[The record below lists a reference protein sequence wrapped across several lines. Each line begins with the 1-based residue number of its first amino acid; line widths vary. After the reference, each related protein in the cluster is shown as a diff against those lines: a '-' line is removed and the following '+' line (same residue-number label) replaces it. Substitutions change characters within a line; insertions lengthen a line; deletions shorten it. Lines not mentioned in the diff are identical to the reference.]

1 MLYKLPF
8 SGSMDYRQDTFS
20 NSNVDVVFQY
30 QVPNDEFMFQTCL
43 KLSERI
49 LCLSASFKGAW

>member
-1 MLYKLPF
+1 
-8 SGSMDYRQDTFS
+8 MDYRQDTFF

-43 KLSERI
+43 KLSEKI
-49 LCLSASFKGAW
+49 LCLSASLGAW